1 MGVIV
6 VVINGVCLVSLDSIG
21 FLFLPSRVVCRNVLY
36 SCCDRVVVVVVS
48 CLVFCIEEVV
58 FPSLASVCSIGY
70 VVNRLY
76 HGHGHGWSFCEGRA
90 VVVVSIFSWRWCIVV
105 W

>member
-1 MGVIV
+1 MVCAGVV
-6 VVINGVCLVSLDSIG
+6 GLDRFSFSSESHGIHE
-21 FLFLPSRVVCRNVLY
+21 LLY
-36 SCCDRVVVVVVS
+36 SCCNCAVVVVVVS
-48 CLVFCIEEVV
+48 WLVFCVEGVV
-58 FPSLASVCSIGY
+58 FPSLASICNIGY

-90 VVVVSIFSWRWCIVV
+90 VVVVSTFSWRWCIVV